1 MTNNEPTK
9 FTALGLSGSGK
20 TCYVLG
26 LYAQMSMG
34 VNQFNITTEN
44 DIARNLENRM
54 DILADKTKGKDR
66 FPVGTSLNEC
76 TDYRFKLHYQ
86 NAPIMS
92 VSWMDYGGG
101 LLRDKGE
108 TSEVYEKLSKS
119 IEESTALYIFIDG
132 EKLCRQTL
140 EDKKYEI
147 KWHCSSKINPF
158 ITQFANT
165 HEVLPPIIFVI
176 TKMDLCRPYFRDDNE
191 LMSLIAECFSC
202 VFGDKTENV
211 YITSTTLGDNIA
223 DNNYQGKAEPNMH
236 IPFFIGLYH
245 EYSKRVQI
253 LKDSQNIFN
262 NLKNNLKY
270 WFSNNHRDLIAAQIK
285 NSNGN
290 TKELNDYESKLRAVS
305 NELMRNSKYFITIQ
319 NGQLITTPDF
329 N

>member
-44 DIARNLENRM
+44 DIARKLENEM

-66 FPVGTSLNEC
+66 FPLPTSLNDW

-86 NAPIMS
+86 NTPIMS

-101 LLRDKGE
+101 LLCDKGE

-132 EKLCRQTL
+132 EKLCKQTL
-140 EDKKYEI
+140 EEIKYEI
-147 KWHCSSKINPF
+147 KWYCSSKINPF

-165 HEVLPPIIFVI
+165 HDVLPPIIFVI
-176 TKMDLCRPYFRDDNE
+176 TKKDLRHYRFGDDNE
-191 LMSLIAECFSC
+191 LMSLISECFSS
-202 VFGDKTENV
+202 VFGNKTKNV
-211 YITSTTLGDNIA
+211 YITATTLGSNIT

-245 EYSKRVQI
+245 EYSKIVQI
-253 LKDSQNIFN
+253 LKKSQNIIGKIFLN
-262 NLKNNLKY
+262 RKDK
-270 WFSNNHRDLIAAQIK
+270 DLIAKIK
-285 NSNGN
+285 NDNGN
-290 TKELNDYESKLRAVS
+290 TKELTDYESKLRAVS
-305 NELMRNSKYFITIQ
+305 NELMRNSKDFITIQ

>member
-26 LYAQMSMG
+26 LYAQMSIG

-44 DIARNLENRM
+44 DIARSLENRM
-54 DILADKTKGKDR
+54 DILGDKTKGKDR
-66 FPVGTSLNEC
+66 FPVGTSLNDY

-101 LLRDKGE
+101 LLHDKGAE
-108 TSEVYEKLSKS
+108 SEVYEKLSKS

-132 EKLCRQTL
+132 EKLCKQTF
-140 EDKKYEI
+140 EEKKYEI
-147 KWHCSSKINPF
+147 GWHCSSKINPF

-165 HEVLPPIIFVI
+165 HDVLPPIIFVI
-176 TKMDLCRPYFRDDNE
+176 TKIDLCLDFMNDDDNE
-191 LMSLIAECFSC
+191 LKCVIEECFSS

-211 YITSTTLGDNIA
+211 YITTTTLGYDIA
-223 DNNYQGKAEPNMH
+223 GNNNNYQGKAEPDMH

-253 LKDSQNIFN
+253 LKKSQNIIGKIFLN
-262 NLKNNLKY
+262 KKDK
-270 WFSNNHRDLIAAQIK
+270 DLIAKIK
-285 NSNGN
+285 NDNGN
-290 TKELNDYESKLRAVS
+290 TKELPDYESKLRAVS
-305 NELMRNSKYFITIQ
+305 NELMRNSKDFTTIKK
-319 NGQLITTPDF
+319 GQLITTPDF

>member
-26 LYAQMSMG
+26 LYAQMSIG

-44 DIARNLENRM
+44 DIARDLENRM
-54 DILADKTKGKDR
+54 DLLADKTKRKEDR
-66 FPVGTSLNEC
+66 FPVGTSLNDC

-86 NAPIMS
+86 NAPIIS

-101 LLRDKGE
+101 LLHDKGE
-108 TSEVYEKLSKS
+108 ESEEVYEKLSKS

-132 EKLCRQTL
+132 EKLCKQTF
-140 EDKKYEI
+140 EEKKYEI

-191 LMSLIAECFSC
+191 LMSLIAKCFSS

-211 YITSTTLGDNIA
+211 YITSTTLGANIA
-223 DNNYQGKAEPNMH
+223 DNNYQGKAEPDMH

-253 LKDSQNIFN
+253 LKKSQNIIGKIFLN
-262 NLKNNLKY
+262 KKDK
-270 WFSNNHRDLIAAQIK
+270 DLIAKIK
-285 NSNGN
+285 NDNGN
-290 TKELNDYESKLRAVS
+290 TKELPDYESKLRAVS
-305 NELMRNSKYFITIQ
+305 NELMRNSNKFTTIR
-319 NGQLITTPDF
+319 NGQVITAPDF

>member
-44 DIARNLENRM
+44 DIARNLEERM
-54 DILADKTKGKDR
+54 DILADKTRGKER
-66 FPVGTSLNEC
+66 FPVGTTLNAC

-101 LLRDKGE
+101 LLHDKGAE
-108 TSEVYEKLSKS
+108 SDVYEKLSKS

-132 EKLCRQTL
+132 EKLCHQTL

-165 HEVLPPIIFVI
+165 HDVLPPIIFVI
-176 TKMDLCRPYFRDDNE
+176 TKMDLWQQRFINDDNE
-191 LMSLIAECFSC
+191 LLQVISECFGS

-211 YITSTTLGDNIA
+211 YITSTTLGDYIA
-223 DNNYQGKAEPNMH
+223 DNNYQGKAEPDMH

-253 LKDSQNIFN
+253 LKKSQNILGFGKIFLN
-262 NLKNNLKY
+262 KKDK
-270 WFSNNHRDLIAAQIK
+270 DLIAKIK
-285 NSNGN
+285 NDNGN
-290 TKELNDYESKLRAVS
+290 TKELNDYESKLKAVS
-305 NELMRNSKYFITIQ
+305 DELMRNSNDFLTIK
-319 NGQLITTPDF
+319 NGQLNTNPNF

>member
-26 LYAQMSMG
+26 LYAQMSIG

-44 DIARNLENRM
+44 DIARDLEDRM
-54 DILADKTKGKDR
+54 DILGDKTKGKDR
-66 FPVGTSLNEC
+66 FPYGTTSNDC
-76 TDYRFKLHYQ
+76 RDYRFKLHYQ
-86 NAPIMS
+86 NAPIIS
-92 VSWMDYGGG
+92 VSWMDYAGG
-101 LLRDKGE
+101 LLHDKGE
-108 TSEVYEKLSKS
+108 KSEGYEKLSKS

-132 EKLCRQTL
+132 EKLCHQTL

-165 HEVLPPIIFVI
+165 HDVLPPIIFVI
-176 TKMDLCRPYFRDDNE
+176 TKMDLWQQHFINDDNE
-191 LMSLIAECFSC
+191 LLQVISECFGS

-211 YITSTTLGDNIA
+211 YITSTTLGDYIA
-223 DNNYQGKAEPNMH
+223 DNNYQGKAEPDMH

-253 LKDSQNIFN
+253 LKKSQNILGFGKIFLN
-262 NLKNNLKY
+262 KKDK
-270 WFSNNHRDLIAAQIK
+270 DLIAKIK
-285 NSNGN
+285 NDNGN

-305 NELMRNSKYFITIQ
+305 DELMRNSNDFLTIK
-319 NGQLITTPDF
+319 NGQLNTNPNF

>member
-44 DIARNLENRM
+44 DIARDLENRM
-54 DILADKTKGKDR
+54 DILGDKTKGKDR
-66 FPVGTSLNEC
+66 FPYGTTSNDC
-76 TDYRFKLHYQ
+76 RDYRFKLHYQ
-86 NAPIMS
+86 NAPIIS
-92 VSWMDYGGG
+92 VSWMDYAGG
-101 LLRDKGE
+101 LLHDKGE
-108 TSEVYEKLSKS
+108 KSEGYEKLSKS

-132 EKLCRQTL
+132 EKLCHQTL

-165 HEVLPPIIFVI
+165 HDVLPPIIFVI
-176 TKMDLCRPYFRDDNE
+176 TKMDLWQQHFINDDNE
-191 LMSLIAECFSC
+191 LLQVISECFGS

-211 YITSTTLGDNIA
+211 YITSTTLGSNIT
-223 DNNYQGKAEPNMH
+223 DNNYQGKAEPDMH

-253 LKDSQNIFN
+253 LKKSQNILGFGKIFLN
-262 NLKNNLKY
+262 KKDK
-270 WFSNNHRDLIAAQIK
+270 DLIAKIK
-285 NSNGN
+285 NDNGN

-305 NELMRNSKYFITIQ
+305 NELMRNSNDFLTIK
-319 NGQLITTPDF
+319 NGQLNTNPNF

>member
-26 LYAQMSMG
+26 LYAQMSIG

-44 DIARNLENRM
+44 DIARNLEKRM
-54 DILADKTKGKDR
+54 DILGDKTKGKEDR
-66 FPVGTSLNEC
+66 FPVGTSLNDC

-101 LLRDKGE
+101 LLHDKGE
-108 TSEVYEKLSKS
+108 ESEVYQKLSKS

-132 EKLCRQTL
+132 EKLCKQTF
-140 EDKKYEI
+140 EEKKYEI
-147 KWHCSSKINPF
+147 GWHCSSKINPF
-158 ITQFANT
+158 ITEFANT

-176 TKMDLCRPYFRDDNE
+176 TKMDLCRRFFKDENE
-191 LMSLIAECFSC
+191 IMRVIGECFSS
-202 VFGDKTENV
+202 VWGDKTENV
-211 YITSTTLGDNIA
+211 YITATTLGNNIA

-253 LKDSQNIFN
+253 LKDSKNI
-262 NLKNNLKY
+262 LKNIWLTITDRN
-270 WFSNNHRDLIAAQIK
+270 SIAQIK
-285 NSNGN
+285 NSNEN
-290 TKELNDYESKLRAVS
+290 TKELTDYESKLKAVS
-305 NELMRNSKYFITIQ
+305 NELMRNSNKFTTIR
-319 NGQLITTPDF
+319 NGQVITAPDF

>member
-26 LYAQMSMG
+26 LYAQMSIG

-54 DILADKTKGKDR
+54 DILGDKTKGKDR
-66 FPVGTSLNEC
+66 FPVGTSLNDY

-101 LLRDKGE
+101 LLHDKGAE
-108 TSEVYEKLSKS
+108 SEVYEKLSKS

-132 EKLCRQTL
+132 EKLCKQTL
-140 EDKKYEI
+140 EEIKYEI

-165 HEVLPPIIFVI
+165 HDVLPPIIFVI
-176 TKMDLCRPYFRDDNE
+176 TKRDLRHYRFGDDNE
-191 LMSLIAECFSC
+191 LMSLISECFSS
-202 VFGDKTENV
+202 VFGNKTKNV
-211 YITSTTLGDNIA
+211 YITATTLGSNIT

-245 EYSKRVQI
+245 EYSKIVQI
-253 LKDSQNIFN
+253 LKKSQNFIGKIFLN
-262 NLKNNLKY
+262 RKDK
-270 WFSNNHRDLIAAQIK
+270 DLIAKIK
-285 NSNGN
+285 NDNGN
-290 TKELNDYESKLRAVS
+290 TKELTDYESKLKAVS
-305 NELMRNSKYFITIQ
+305 NELMRNSNKFTTIR
-319 NGQLITTPDF
+319 NGQVITAPDF